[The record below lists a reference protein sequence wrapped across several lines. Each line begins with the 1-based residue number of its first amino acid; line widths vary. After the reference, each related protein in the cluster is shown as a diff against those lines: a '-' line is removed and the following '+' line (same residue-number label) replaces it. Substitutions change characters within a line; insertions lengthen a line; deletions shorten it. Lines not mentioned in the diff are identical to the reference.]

1 MKKIHLLRHAKSSW
15 EDASLADIDRPL
27 NERGRKTCGFMAQHI
42 AEAGCCCFAQVFC
55 SPAVRAQATI
65 ELLSSRLPG
74 AAVQWQTVEQLYT
87 FESKAIWD
95 WCRVLD
101 ESTHEPLLVGHNQAL
116 TDFCNQLSGS
126 AVNNIPTCG
135 YVQLV
140 IKKECLWRELAE
152 GAADLAVF
160 LRPKKLMQ

>member
-15 EDASLADIDRPL
+15 EDASLADSDRPL
-27 NERGRKTCGFMAQHI
+27 NERGKKTCGFMARHI
-42 AEAGCCCFAQVFC
+42 ADAGCSFAQIFC

-65 ELLSSRLPG
+65 ELLRRALPRASVRWRT
-74 AAVQWQTVEQLYT
+74 AAQLYT

-95 WCRVLD
+95 WCRSLD
-101 ESTHEPLLVGHNQAL
+101 ESIHEPLLVGHNPAL

-126 AVNNIPTCG
+126 AVKNIPTCG

-140 IKKECLWRELAE
+140 IKKECRWRKLAE
-152 GAADLAVF
+152 EAADLAVF
-160 LRPKKLMQ
+160 LRPKKLMR

>member
-27 NERGRKTCGFMAQHI
+27 NERGRKTCGFMARHI
-42 AEAGCCCFAQVFC
+42 ADADGCFAQVFC

-65 ELLSSRLPG
+65 EILSSALPG
-74 AAVQWQTVEQLYT
+74 AAVQWQTAKPLYT
-87 FESKAIWD
+87 FESAAIWD
-95 WCRVLD
+95 WCRSLD
-101 ESTHEPLLVGHNQAL
+101 ESISEPLLVGHNPAL
-116 TDFCNQLSGS
+116 TDFCNQVSGS

-140 IKKECLWRELAE
+140 IKKECCWRELAE
-152 GAADLAVF
+152 GAAELAVF
-160 LRPKKLMQ
+160 LRPKKLIQ